1 MHTQASPRHQRKS
14 RSVAQVVAQ
23 RQGEKGSS
31 HTSSGDNTPA
41 QSNLTSNTHV
51 AQLQALQEMA
61 NQHSSQGVVQ
71 RVCYSIAGGDQ
82 TSGSEAP
89 GSAFVD
95 AIVGAYYQ
103 DEANLAV
110 TSYEADEDQETG
122 EAISRQRQLSPLIG
136 NIDHIVPANLGGGGL
151 EGNSRPLRADHNQG
165 RQDNFGVHNTKHPL
179 STVRVVHN
187 ETEYTSAQTA
197 IDNGATDDEIQLLIT
212 RWWTPWGIG
221 GPLTDDRDDSDTEED
236 LETED
241 EMETETETEDEM
253 EMEDASETEEDSE
266 TEDEMGGT

>member
-1 MHTQASPRHQRKS
+1 MHTLTGSRHQNKS

-82 TSGSEAP
+82 TTGSEAP
-89 GSAFVD
+89 GADFNNE
-95 AIVGAYYQ
+95 IIGAYYQ
-103 DEANLAV
+103 QNANLAV
-110 TSYEADEDQETG
+110 ASHEADIDEETDD
-122 EAISRQRQLSPLIG
+122 AISRQRQLTPLIG

-151 EGNSRPLRADHNQG
+151 EGNSRALRADHNQQ
-165 RQDNFGVHNTKHPL
+165 RQDNFGTHNTNHPL
-179 STVRVVHN
+179 NSVRVVHN
-187 ETEYTSAQTA
+187 RTEYTSAQTA
-197 IDNGATDDEIQLLIT
+197 IDNGATDDQIQELIDQ
-212 RWWTPWGIG
+212 WGAPWGGG
-221 GPLTDDRDDSDTEED
+221 GPLTDDRDDS
-236 LETED
+236 ETED
-241 EMETETETEDEM
+241 EVEM
-253 EMEDASETEEDSE
+253 VDAAAGGVISGDVS
-266 TEDEMGGT
+266 DVDMGDT